1 MRAGEIDLIVVGAD
15 RIAANGDVAN
25 KVGTYGL
32 AVLARHHGLPLYVAA
47 PTSTIDLD
55 CPTGAAIPI
64 ERRSP
69 GEVTTIQDVPIAPD
83 GAAAENRA
91 FDVTPAE
98 LVSAI
103 VTEEGVAHEPYGP
116 TLAEHVRRAGDRA
129 PGSPAGL
136 RGGRP
141 ATG

>member
-1 MRAGEIDLIVVGAD
+1 MAGGLMAAHEVDCVIVGAD

-32 AVLARHHGLPLYVAA
+32 AILARHHGLPLYVAA

-64 ERRSP
+64 EHRP
-69 GEVTTIQDVPIAPD
+69 PTEVTTVQGIPLAPD

-91 FDVTPAE
+91 FDITPAA

-103 VTEEGVAHEPYGP
+103 VTEEGIAEAPYGP
-116 TLAEHVRRAGDRA
+116 TLAEHVRRSVRA
-129 PGSPAGL
+129 
-136 RGGRP
+136 
-141 ATG
+141 